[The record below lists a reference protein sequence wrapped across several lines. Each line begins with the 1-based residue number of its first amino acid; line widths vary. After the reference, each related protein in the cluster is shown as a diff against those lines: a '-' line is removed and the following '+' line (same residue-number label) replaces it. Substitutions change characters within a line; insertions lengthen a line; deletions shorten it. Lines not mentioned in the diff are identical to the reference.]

1 MMEERQTLSEIAE
14 NASLSP
20 VPSAQTVEDPAMDE
34 LSKKMLSWS
43 RLWFGSSEN
52 SKGTEEQN
60 LVRERLLHWLKLCIG
75 LEAGAV
81 LTCKVENISLATST
95 PLLTAL
101 IGRRAMLDLSRR
113 VLNDS

>member
-1 MMEERQTLSEIAE
+1 MDERKTLSAIDE
-14 NASLSP
+14 NVSPSLIL
-20 VPSAQTVEDPAMDE
+20 SAQSAQDPAIDE
-34 LSKKMLSWS
+34 LSQKMLSWS

-52 SKGTEEQN
+52 SKATEEHY

-75 LEAGAV
+75 REAGAV
-81 LTCKVENISLATST
+81 LTSQVESVSLATST

-101 IGRRAMLDLSRR
+101 IGRRAMVELSRR

>member
-1 MMEERQTLSEIAE
+1 MEEQRTLSAIDE
-14 NASLSP
+14 NVSPSLIL
-20 VPSAQTVEDPAMDE
+20 SAHSAEDPVIDE

-52 SKGTEEQN
+52 SETTEEHYR
-60 LVRERLLHWLKLCIG
+60 VRERLLHWLKRCIG
-75 LEAGAV
+75 RKAGAV
-81 LTCKVENISLATST
+81 LTCQVENVSLATST

-101 IGRRAMLDLSRR
+101 IGRRAMLELSRR